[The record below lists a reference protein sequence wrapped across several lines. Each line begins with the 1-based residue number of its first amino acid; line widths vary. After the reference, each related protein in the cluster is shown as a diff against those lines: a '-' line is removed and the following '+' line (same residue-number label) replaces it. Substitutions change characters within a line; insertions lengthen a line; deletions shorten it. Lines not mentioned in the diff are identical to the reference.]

1 MPDVHIVLLGTPLK
15 LNTTYLVSSEV
26 PFFLERIYMVTMAVA
41 MERVRGS
48 PKIRFG

>member
-26 PFFLERIYMVTMAVA
+26 PFFSREDIYGDHGFCIGKKELGAA
-41 MERVRGS
+41 
-48 PKIRFG
+48 PK

>member
-26 PFFLERIYMVTMAVA
+26 PFFSREDIYGDHGCCIGKKELGAA
-41 MERVRGS
+41 
-48 PKIRFG
+48 PK